1 MPRKSK
7 TIRCVLYARV
17 SNDRQD
23 VDNSMSTQESAA
35 ARFVET
41 HGGTI
46 IRTYRDE
53 AKSGGVER
61 RPAFQRMIQD
71 ATDPD

>member
-1 MPRKSK
+1 MS
-7 TIRCVLYARV
+7 TTL
-17 SNDRQD
+17 
-23 VDNSMSTQESAA
+23 MSTQESAA

-61 RPAFQRMIQD
+61 RPAFQQMIQD